1 MKKKTALIFG
11 ITGQDGSYLAE
22 LLLNKNYLV
31 YGVKRRTSLIH
42 TTRIDHIYKDFH
54 LKTNLILKYGDVT
67 DFSNVFRLIYE
78 IKPDE
83 VYNLAAQSNVGV
95 SFELAEYTAQTDSIG
110 TLRILEALRLL
121 DKKRKIRFY
130 QASTSE
136 IFGNSPDKPYNEKSR
151 FEPVSPYGT
160 AKLYSYWM
168 TRNYRDAYSMFAS
181 NGILFNHESPRRG
194 ENFISR
200 KTIIG
205 LIKVLKGK
213 QKCLY
218 LGNLN
223 SKRDWG
229 HAKEFVQAQWKILQ
243 HKKPDDFVIA
253 TGKNYSVKQL
263 VNLVLKKLGIKFL
276 WKINQKGQEYA
287 ISLINIGNI
296 KKSQIIVQ
304 QERIYFRPNEVHNLI
319 GDYKKAKRQLN
330 WAPKI
335 SFEKLISEMIE
346 EDMKKIF

>member
-1 MKKKTALIFG
+1 MKKKIALIFG

-22 LLLNKNYLV
+22 LLLKKKYKV
-31 YGVKRRTSLIH
+31 FGVKRRTSLIH
-42 TTRIDHIYKDFH
+42 TTRIDHIYEDFH
-54 LKTNLILKYGDVT
+54 LKPNLILKYGDVT
-67 DFSNVFRLIYE
+67 DFSNVFNLINE
-78 IKPDE
+78 INPDE
-83 VYNLAAQSNVGV
+83 IYNLAAQSNVGV

-110 TLRILEALRLL
+110 TLRILEAIRIL
-121 DKKRKIRFY
+121 DKKRKIKFY

-160 AKLYSYWM
+160 AKLYSYWI
-168 TRNYRDAYSMFAS
+168 TKNYREAYSMFAC

-218 LGNLN
+218 LGNLY

-229 HAKEFVQAQWKILQ
+229 HAREFVEAQWKILQ
-243 HKKPDDFVIA
+243 QKKPDDFVIA
-253 TGKNYSVKQL
+253 TGKNYTVKDL
-263 VNLVLKKLGIKFL
+263 VNLVLKNLKIKAT
-276 WKINQKGQEYA
+276 WKKNKDGLEYA
-287 ISLINIGNI
+287 VATQNNKFI
-296 KKSQIIVQ
+296 KKSQIIVK
-304 QERIYFRPNEVHNLI
+304 QEKIYFRPNEVHNLV
-319 GDYKKAKRQLN
+319 GNYSKAKKILN
-330 WAPKI
+330 WKPKI
-335 SFEKLISEMIE
+335 NFEKLISEMVESDLKLI
-346 EDMKKIF
+346 K

>member
-1 MKKKTALIFG
+1 MKKKIALIFG

-22 LLLNKNYLV
+22 LLLKKNYMV

-67 DFSNVFRLIYE
+67 DFSNVFNLINE
-78 IKPDE
+78 IKPNE
-83 VYNLAAQSNVGV
+83 IYNLAAQSNVGV

-110 TLRILEALRLL
+110 TLRILEAIRII
-121 DKKRKIRFY
+121 DKKRKIKFY

-136 IFGNSPDKPYNEKSR
+136 IFGNSPEKPYNEKSR

-160 AKLYSYWM
+160 AKLYSYWI

-205 LIKVLKGK
+205 LIKVLKGY

-218 LGNLN
+218 LGNLK

-229 HAKEFVQAQWKILQ
+229 HAKEFVEAQWKILQ
-243 HKKPDDFVIA
+243 FKKADDFVIA
-253 TGKNYSVKQL
+253 TGKNYSIKDL
-263 VNLVLKKLGIKFL
+263 VNLVLKKLGIKYS
-276 WKINQKGQEYA
+276 WKKDKKGLEYA
-287 ISLINIGNI
+287 VALNEIGQI
-296 KKSQIIVQ
+296 KKSQMIVK
-304 QERIYFRPNEVHNLI
+304 QEKIYFRPNEVHDLV
-319 GDYKKAKRQLN
+319 GDYRKAKKILK
-330 WAPKI
+330 WKPKI
-335 SFEKLISEMIE
+335 NFEQLISEMI
-346 EDMKKIF
+346 DSDLKNIV

>member
-1 MKKKTALIFG
+1 MKKKIALVFG

-67 DFSNVFRLIYE
+67 DFSNVFNLINE
-78 IKPDE
+78 TKPDE
-83 VYNLAAQSNVGV
+83 IYNLAAQSNVGV

-110 TLRILEALRLL
+110 TLRILEAIRII
-121 DKKRKIRFY
+121 DKKRKIKFY

-160 AKLYSYWM
+160 AKLYSYWT
-168 TRNYRDAYSMFAS
+168 TRNYRDAYSIFAS

-200 KTIIG
+200 KTILGI
-205 LIKVLKGK
+205 IKVLKGK
-213 QKCLY
+213 QKCLF
-218 LGNLN
+218 LGNLD

-229 HAKEFVQAQWKILQ
+229 HAKEFVLAQWKILQ
-243 HKKPDDFVIA
+243 HKNPDDFVIA
-253 TGKNYSVKQL
+253 TGKNYSVKDL
-263 VNLVLKKLGIKFL
+263 VNLVLKKLGIKYS
-276 WKINQKGQEYA
+276 WKKDKKGLQYA
-287 ISLINIGNI
+287 ISLNDIGQI
-296 KKSQIIVQ
+296 KKSQIVVK
-304 QERIYFRPNEVHNLI
+304 QEKLYFRPNEVHNLV
-319 GDYKKAKRQLN
+319 GDFSKAK
-330 WAPKI
+330 KI
-335 SFEKLISEMIE
+335 LKWKPLINFDKLISEMI
-346 EDMKKIF
+346 DSDLKKII

>member
-1 MKKKTALIFG
+1 MKKKIALVFG

-67 DFSNVFRLIYE
+67 DFSNVFNLINE
-78 IKPDE
+78 TKPDE
-83 VYNLAAQSNVGV
+83 IYNLAAQSNVGV

-110 TLRILEALRLL
+110 TLRILEAIRII
-121 DKKRKIRFY
+121 DKKRKIKFY

-160 AKLYSYWM
+160 AKLYSYWT
-168 TRNYRDAYSMFAS
+168 TRNYRDAYSIFAS

-200 KTIIG
+200 KTILGI
-205 LIKVLKGK
+205 IKVLKGQ
-213 QKCLY
+213 QKCLF
-218 LGNLN
+218 LGNLE

-229 HAKEFVQAQWKILQ
+229 HAKEFVLAQWKILQ
-243 HKKPDDFVIA
+243 HKTPDDFVIA
-253 TGKNYSVKQL
+253 TGKNYSVKDL
-263 VNLVLKKLGIKFL
+263 VNLVLKKLGIKYS
-276 WKINQKGQEYA
+276 WKKDKKGFQYA
-287 ISLINIGNI
+287 ISLNDVGQI
-296 KKSQIIVQ
+296 KKSQIIVK
-304 QERIYFRPNEVHNLI
+304 QEKLYFRPNEVHNLV
-319 GDYKKAKRQLN
+319 GDFRKAR
-330 WAPKI
+330 KI
-335 SFEKLISEMIE
+335 LKWKPLTNFDKLISEMIDADLKE
-346 EDMKKIF
+346 IF